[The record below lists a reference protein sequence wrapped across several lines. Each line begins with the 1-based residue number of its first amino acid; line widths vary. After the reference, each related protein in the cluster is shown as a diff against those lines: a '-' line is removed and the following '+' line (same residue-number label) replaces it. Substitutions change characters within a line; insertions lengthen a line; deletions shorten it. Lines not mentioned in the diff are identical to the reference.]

1 VTAAEPVRI
10 RVAWGARTVLPEW
23 RRHAA
28 GRARTALFDPTMV
41 EDLTAPA
48 RRWLRHT
55 VAPGTPLAAATELT
69 MYLGLPPFGVTVEA
83 E

>member
-1 VTAAEPVRI
+1 M
-10 RVAWGARTVLPEW
+10 
-23 RRHAA
+23 
-28 GRARTALFDPTMV
+28 MV

-48 RRWLRHT
+48 RRWLRHAI
-55 VAPGTPLAAATELT
+55 APGTPLAAATELT